1 MEQVMTIGSWDPTA
15 AETFTISSSVL
26 EKFAQLANSNQLTD
40 LTEQLSSEEI
50 QQQAPIMRLDFQSW
64 ENAATNSDA
73 QTLIAL
79 IRFFTIAEQQLA
91 GWEGQEKSPVIYLN
105 KVLKLRKEPLDK
117 DMLLWIRA
125 NSNNRFLP
133 HGAL

>member
-1 MEQVMTIGSWDPTA
+1 MTIGSWDPTA
-15 AETFTISSSVL
+15 TQVFTISGNIL
-26 EKFAQLANSNQLTD
+26 DKFAQLADSNRLTN
-40 LTEQLSSEEI
+40 LTEQLSNEEI

-64 ENAATNSDA
+64 QNAAANSDT

-79 IRFFTIAEQQLA
+79 IRFFTIAEEQLS

-105 KVLKLRKEPLDK
+105 KLLKLRKEPLAK

-133 HGAL
+133 NGAL

>member
-1 MEQVMTIGSWDPTA
+1 MTIGSWDPTA

-79 IRFFTIAEQQLA
+79 IRFFTIAEQQLP

-105 KVLKLRKEPLDK
+105 KLLKLRKEPLDK

>member
-1 MEQVMTIGSWDPTA
+1 MTIGSWDPTA
-15 AETFTISSSVL
+15 TETFTISNEIL
-26 EKFAQLANSNQLTD
+26 DKFTQLANSDQLAD
-40 LTEQLSSEEI
+40 LNEQLSSEEI
-50 QQQAPIMRLDFQSW
+50 QQQAAIMRLDFQNW
-64 ENAATNSDA
+64 HNAVSDSDA

-79 IRFFTIAEQQLA
+79 IRFFTIAEQQLS

-105 KVLKLRKEPLDK
+105 KLLKLRKEPLDK

-133 HGAL
+133 NGAL

>member
-1 MEQVMTIGSWDPTA
+1 MTIGSWDPTTT
-15 AETFTISSSVL
+15 ETFTISNKIL

-40 LTEQLSSEEI
+40 LNDQLSSEEI
-50 QQQAPIMRLDFQSW
+50 QQQAPIMRLDFQNW
-64 ENAATNSDA
+64 QNAVPDSDA

-79 IRFFTIAEQQLA
+79 IRFFTIAEQQLS
-91 GWEGQEKSPVIYLN
+91 GWEGLEKSPVIYLN
-105 KVLKLRKEPLDK
+105 KLLKLRKEPLDK

-133 HGAL
+133 NGAL